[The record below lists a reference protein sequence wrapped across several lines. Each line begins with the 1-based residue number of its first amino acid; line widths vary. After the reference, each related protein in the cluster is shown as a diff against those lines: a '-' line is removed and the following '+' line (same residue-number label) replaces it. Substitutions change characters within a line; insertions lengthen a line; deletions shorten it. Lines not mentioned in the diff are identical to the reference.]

1 MISEPRPLIFDKLW
15 RRAFELRDKRWAHVL
30 LTFRK
35 GDSGFCSLQC
45 SGGGGVL
52 TSLVNRKVCV
62 SSGKLVL
69 SPSSGPRL
77 GQDQG
82 RNLETRVVW
91 KGSNQGEDGAVWGCS
106 HGPFCSNT

>member
-1 MISEPRPLIFDKLW
+1 MGTCALDIQ
-15 RRAFELRDKRWAHVL
+15 KRGQWVL
-30 LTFRK
+30 QVTV
-35 GDSGFCSLQC
+35 QW
-45 SGGGGVL
+45 GGGVL